1 VFYDHLYEEGGLRQV
16 RGEGGCTNAGFDRVG
31 GALLGFCVCKRGG
44 GLCLHPDTPG
54 HSLRH
59 PCMLHDYFTNRVSH
73 LVTHMVCPMLSAA
86 PPQCIL
92 DLLTLRQKHGL
103 DCRAKV
109 TVRKAAG
116 ERHDTVDCSA
126 FESTVQ
132 AAFACPTLNVLSVHL
147 KGMLIVIDSPGA
159 LHCTA
164 VATLSAHRRCEHA
177 VETNGSMSSLLALH
191 TYTHALH
198 THPTVAAAP
207 MPCRCRVCSAINDT
221 IAATAA
227 PPPPKRT
234 HTHTSLCPPPLPCD
248 ARR

>member
-109 TVRKAAG
+109 TVR
-116 ERHDTVDCSA
+116 RTVTPSNAQYNNTLLNHVSLCCLLFHTRSA
-126 FESTVQ
+126 SWT
-132 AAFACPTLNVLSVHL
+132 CW
-147 KGMLIVIDSPGA
+147 
-159 LHCTA
+159 
-164 VATLSAHRRCEHA
+164 RC
-177 VETNGSMSSLLALH
+177 VRSMAW
-191 TYTHALH
+191 
-198 THPTVAAAP
+198 
-207 MPCRCRVCSAINDT
+207 
-221 IAATAA
+221 TAA
-227 PPPPKRT
+227 PR
-234 HTHTSLCPPPLPCD
+234 SPC
-248 ARR
+248 ARLRVSGTTQ